1 MKNNKSYFYLIP
13 IVALLNGCSDD
24 SELETDSRQFV
35 PYTLDKLYYPN
46 DLLLSDSDGTIELPA
61 EQDGS
66 VVDYHDYENVY
77 GALDGWSTGYPMTLP
92 LVGSDIAIDPE
103 TLSESVILFDVASG
117 QRLVAGEDFVTS
129 LSESQDIVIK
139 PMKIFPESTTYVLA
153 LTNGIRDIQG
163 NELKPS
169 PGYEKLAKGES
180 LDDPL
185 SDQAMAQVQ
194 RNQSQLKAAGVAG
207 EIVYSAEF
215 TTQSIYPVME
225 AARDNIPTQMLQ
237 NLALKAKGRDYW
249 TYSATIS
256 IPYYLD
262 MPASSNCEVSS
273 LYERGSD
280 KYQQI
285 DADPVGYCPP
295 LYSWWND
302 VNGNFVHGLN
312 PEPAIRSVQEIP
324 VIIYSPVNWNPIQ
337 LSGTADPLPTSI
349 FVHGITGWKESAGTM
364 VKSIVTQGNGRLV
377 VAIDQPLH
385 GERGID
391 LNNDGVIDITATSSE
406 DNEDKSVYLNLL
418 SPLTLR
424 DNQRQAVL
432 DQLALRKALNST
444 PYIDNTD
451 ISLIGHSLGGIIS
464 TMVSEMSQGVDE
476 LAFSTVTL
484 VVPGMHLTDL
494 VMNSML
500 LGEEV
505 IGEIKKSTDVQLA
518 VAGILGVYDESLHS
532 PEEGLNALRDFK
544 RVSQE
549 NRDKAAEL
557 EEMIYGMVIEE
568 MTAAIQAAVDAGDP
582 ANFTT
587 RQATNTEQPILLIE
601 AAGNCGEFL
610 GESCI
615 EGVEYLSDTVVP
627 NSAEGL
633 PLAGTE
639 PLIRHLDLD
648 PISQS
653 IEDGSEIIK
662 GAVRVKHGGHGT
674 YLFPYEGAVSYDGK
688 DNNEGVPSLPGDDQF
703 DMAEVKASMDMQQLA
718 VSSFVTSGGVDV
730 VVDENLVH
738 GDTDP
743 TAK

>member
-1 MKNNKSYFYLIP
+1 MKNNKSYFCLIP

-46 DLLLSDSDGTIELPA
+46 DLLLGDSDGTIELPA

-92 LVGSDIAIDPE
+92 LSGSNVAIDPE
-103 TLSESVILFDVASG
+103 TLSENVILFDVASG
-117 QRLVAGEDFVTS
+117 KRLVAGDDFIAS
-129 LSESQDIVIK
+129 LSESQEIVIK
-139 PMKIFPESTTYVLA
+139 PMTIFPESTTYVLA

-194 RNQSQLKAAGVAG
+194 RNQSQLKAAGVTG

-225 AARDNIPTQMLQ
+225 AARENIPTQMLQ

-262 MPASSNCEVSS
+262 MPGSSNCEVSS
-273 LYERGSD
+273 LYERGSE
-280 KYQQI
+280 KYQQV

-295 LYSWWND
+295 LYSWWTD
-302 VNGNFVHGLN
+302 DPDGHGNFVHGQN
-312 PEPAIRSVQEIP
+312 PKPGVRSTQEIP
-324 VIIYSPVNWNPIQ
+324 VVIYSPVDWNPITLNGTTKS
-337 LSGTADPLPTSI
+337 LSTSI

-364 VKSIVTQGNGRLV
+364 VKSIVTQGGGRFV

-391 LNNDGVIDITATSSE
+391 INQDGIMDITATSSE
-406 DNEDKSVYLNLL
+406 ENEDKSVYLNLL

-444 PYIDNTD
+444 PYIDNSD

-464 TMVSEMSQGVDE
+464 TMVSELSQGVDE

-505 IGEIKKSTDVQLA
+505 IGEIKK
-518 VAGILGVYDESLHS
+518 
-532 PEEGLNALRDFK
+532 
-544 RVSQE
+544 
-549 NRDKAAEL
+549 
-557 EEMIYGMVIEE
+557 
-568 MTAAIQAAVDAGDP
+568 
-582 ANFTT
+582 
-587 RQATNTEQPILLIE
+587 
-601 AAGNCGEFL
+601 
-610 GESCI
+610 
-615 EGVEYLSDTVVP
+615 
-627 NSAEGL
+627 
-633 PLAGTE
+633 
-639 PLIRHLDLD
+639 
-648 PISQS
+648 
-653 IEDGSEIIK
+653 
-662 GAVRVKHGGHGT
+662 
-674 YLFPYEGAVSYDGK
+674 
-688 DNNEGVPSLPGDDQF
+688 
-703 DMAEVKASMDMQQLA
+703 
-718 VSSFVTSGGVDV
+718 
-730 VVDENLVH
+730 
-738 GDTDP
+738 
-743 TAK
+743 